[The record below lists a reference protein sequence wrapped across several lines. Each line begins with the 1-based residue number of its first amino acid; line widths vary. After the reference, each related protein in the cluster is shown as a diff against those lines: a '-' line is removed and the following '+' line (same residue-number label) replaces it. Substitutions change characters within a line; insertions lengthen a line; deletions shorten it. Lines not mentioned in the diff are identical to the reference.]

1 MRGDPQPGD
10 GRRAWARAANHRL
23 ASLGEAVESLR
34 KAFEADPELSPAAAA
49 AITTA
54 VVSAS
59 AALTDWLSR
68 SRAPRGLGKA
78 EAELGASAG
87 VYRNAA
93 FAFRSLTD
101 AEVEQRQA
109 RSIACATM
117 LEQGD
122 HHVEAFTGALAQ
134 KLGDS

>member
-1 MRGDPQPGD
+1 MPWQGPPTIASRPSA
-10 GRRAWARAANHRL
+10 RRSKLCGAAFRRIL
-23 ASLGEAVESLR
+23 
-34 KAFEADPELSPAAAA
+34 KLSPAAAA
-49 AITTA
+49 AVTTA
-54 VVSAS
+54 ALSAS

-68 SRAPRGLGKA
+68 SRAPRGLGTA

-101 AEVEQRQA
+101 AEVEQRRA
-109 RSIACATM
+109 RSIVCVTM

-134 KLGDS
+134 KLGGAQP